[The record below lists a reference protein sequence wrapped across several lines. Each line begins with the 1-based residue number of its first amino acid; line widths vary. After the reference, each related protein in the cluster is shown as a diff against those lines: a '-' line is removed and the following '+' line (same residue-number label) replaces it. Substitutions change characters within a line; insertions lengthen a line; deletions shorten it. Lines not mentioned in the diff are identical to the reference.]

1 MTESTTGKRTLD
13 VPRLLGID
21 ISRYQGTV
29 DWDKVKAA
37 GVKFVF
43 VKATEG
49 KTFVDPMFAT
59 NWRQLKEKG
68 VPRGA
73 YHFYRTDVSL
83 QSQIDNFCNTVG
95 SLQAGD
101 LPPVL
106 DVEVESQW
114 THLSVKQRVDLV
126 NGWMR
131 GVEQKLGVKPIIYL
145 STSFATGVLGG
156 DATLAHYLL
165 WVAHYTA
172 MPNPKVPAPWS
183 VETIWQKSENG
194 TIDGIKDAH
203 VDIDY
208 FHGTEA
214 DLDRIKVTANMLRG
228 LPVRKPGGTGL
239 QRIYS
244 LIYYSICDLFNGRP
258 KRG

>member
-1 MTESTTGKRTLD
+1 MTDNNKFAVE
-13 VPRLLGID
+13 RLLGID
-21 ISRYQGTV
+21 VSRYQGTI

-43 VKATEG
+43 IKATEG
-49 KTFVDPMFAT
+49 ASFVDPMFAT

-68 VPRGA
+68 IPRGP

-95 SLQAGD
+95 SLEAGD

-106 DVEVESQW
+106 DVEVNSQW
-114 THLSVKQRVDLV
+114 THLSPKQRIDLV
-126 NGWMR
+126 NGWMK
-131 GVEQKLGVKPIIYL
+131 GVEAKLGVKPIIYL
-145 STSFATGVLGG
+145 STAFATDVLKG
-156 DATLAHYLL
+156 DLTLAHYLL

-172 MPNPKVPAPWS
+172 QPDPKVPAPWS

-194 TIDGIKDAH
+194 TIDGIKDSK

-208 FHGTEA
+208 FHGSAA
-214 DLDRIKVTANMLRG
+214 DLERIKVQPHMLRG
-228 LPVRKPGGTGL
+228 LPVRKPGGTGWR
-239 QRIYS
+239 RIYS
-244 LIYYSICDLFNGRP
+244 LIYFNLRDLINGRP